1 MPEIRLSGVQK
12 PCSLRTG
19 NMGKKTRAARSQTR
33 EKPSCRKILTLCKV
47 PERGAPKPL
56 PKQRGRAGPGRPDAR
71 RNKGRRTSCGRRSAR
86 PRRRK
91 RPRTCGTWC
100 CRFRRCTQGRESA
113 ENRRRAA
120 FFRGTATLPMPRGR
134 KKKTRGRRGV
144 ATTPAFCPKEPARAR
159 MDAGRAHSPPP
170 HLAARS
176 SRKSAA
182 ARGRAA
188 CACAKK
194 HRRGS
199 AARPCACVRARKP
212 NAPAPKGAAT
222 HGERLPRARGKRDK
236 KVRPDPSS
244 CNGIRPGA
252 IREDD
257 ANADY
262 LSTPTSL

>member
-1 MPEIRLSGVQK
+1 MLPAGRK
-12 PCSLRTG
+12 H
-19 NMGKKTRAARSQTR
+19 GKKTRAARSRTR

-47 PERGAPKPL
+47 PERGASTPL

-86 PRRRK
+86 PRRRIRLPDVRNLVLPFPAMSP
-91 RPRTCGTWC
+91 RPRVRRKSPPGTVFSGE
-100 CRFRRCTQGRESA
+100 RRRCRC
-113 ENRRRAA
+113 RKAA
-120 FFRGTATLPMPRGR
+120 

>member
-1 MPEIRLSGVQK
+1 MFSAGRK
-12 PCSLRTG
+12 H
-19 NMGKKTRAARSQTR
+19 GKKTRAARSRTR

-47 PERGAPKPL
+47 PERGAAKPL
-56 PKQRGRAGPGRPDAR
+56 PKQRARAGPGRPDAR

-86 PRRRK
+86 PRRRIRLPDVRNLVLPFPAMSP
-91 RPRTCGTWC
+91 RPRVRGKSPPGSVFQ
-100 CRFRRCTQGRESA
+100 RNGDVADA
-113 ENRRRAA
+113 ERPQKNARS
-120 FFRGTATLPMPRGR
+120 
-134 KKKTRGRRGV
+134 RGV
-144 ATTPAFCPKEPARAR
+144 ATTPAFCPNEPARAR

-212 NAPAPKGAAT
+212 NAPAPKPAAT
-222 HGERLPRARGKRDK
+222 HGEKLP
-236 KVRPDPSS
+236 
-244 CNGIRPGA
+244 
-252 IREDD
+252 
-257 ANADY
+257 NAGQKSPAGP
-262 LSTPTSL
+262 LLLQRNPAGRHP